1 MEYERA
7 REQDMIKQIEEQSR
21 QEQLQREQTAKQAQ
35 KREEQARI
43 AEIERKRQ
51 ELERER
57 LEKIK
62 KIQLPDEPQ
71 AGPDVAEVV
80 FRASGGSGKKMSRRF
95 LKNECTKVL
104 YDYVRTLDAAD
115 IGFDDKNATFQLF

>member
-1 MEYERA
+1 
-7 REQDMIKQIEEQSR
+7 
-21 QEQLQREQTAKQAQ
+21 
-35 KREEQARI
+35 
-43 AEIERKRQ
+43 
-51 ELERER
+51 
-57 LEKIK
+57 
-62 KIQLPDEPQ
+62 
-71 AGPDVAEVV
+71 V